1 MRIQDMFAKGIDR
14 PINGVV
20 KVNQDELDILVQEL
34 DEYVITRE
42 LKKHII
48 NFFNNYLEAFHTPTA
63 DIGVWISGFF
73 GSGKSHFLKMLSY
86 LLQNREVNGIR
97 TVERFRQ
104 KPELVDD
111 PATFMLIDQATRSGH
126 TDTILFNIDIEGS
139 INKDKTAV
147 LRVFAKMFYTYLG
160 YYGENLKVAKLEQ
173 FIDRKGKTDE
183 FRRVFE
189 EKNGAAWVDSRDAY
203 AFFEDDIVATLTEVL
218 GMSETAASN
227 WFNGT
232 ETVETSIAQLVS
244 EIKEYVD
251 SKPADFR
258 LLFMVDE
265 VGQYVG
271 SDTDLLINLQSLV
284 EQIGSACGGKVWV
297 VCTGQE
303 AVDEIIRTR
312 ENEFSRIM
320 ARFKTRLSL
329 SSSSA
334 DEVIQKRILLKKD
347 EVVPE
352 LEQVYNA
359 NDSVLRN
366 LFSFTDAVLDIKGFS
381 GPGEFARNFPFVPYQ
396 FILMQKVFAE
406 IRKHGN
412 SGKHLSGGE
421 RSMLSGFQE
430 AAQKIENRD
439 EYALA
444 PFYLF
449 YDTVHTFLDSSIR
462 RVIERCQR
470 AADDGNGIEPQDVNV
485 LKLLYLVRYVDDI
498 KANLDNI
505 VILMADDIRLDKITM
520 REQVRDSLNRLLSQN
535 YIGRTGDTYNFLT
548 DEEQDIQREIKNTTV
563 PNSDIIRSI
572 SQMLFADIY
581 TARKYRSGRYD
592 FTFDQMVDGQP
603 NGVLTGGM
611 MLRVLTAA
619 SDPVEKTEMRLVT
632 ESKGQAIIVLADNP
646 YYESLESA
654 MKIRKYVKGRN
665 VSQLPKSVQD
675 IIRDQQDQAAN
686 YEQRAATLLAE
697 AIAAGRFYVD
707 GEAIEIRPGNVSVS
721 ETDPDKRDLKVKQAR
736 ARSVI
741 DQALEYLVSHVYSEL
756 GLITRFAETDEDIS
770 TILRGTE
777 IMVPGTEPNRDAAA
791 KVEEFLE
798 VQFNMNRNTTMDDV
812 QKRYQA
818 KPYGW
823 REIDIAAVAAML
835 IQQQKVTVKYG
846 GATIQPDNPKL
857 VDMLRKKTEIGRTTI
872 SKRQTP
878 RVQDI
883 REVREFLRDFFDE
896 MDVPEDEDSLIR
908 HIKEKFG
915 AEVAHYTDL
924 QGLYKDRRYPDQSKV
939 DNAIALIK
947 DVLSQQNDNIALLK
961 RVIQRED
968 DLYDMKKELQLVEE
982 FFKSRVTLF
991 DSAIRFEQG
1000 LRHDLDY
1007 IAKDPEANAALNR
1020 IRLIT
1025 MVQPGA
1031 KFDYSRLPEL
1041 NELMAKV
1048 KVSHDAM
1055 LEEKCE
1061 ELREIVRQCMAD
1073 IHQAA
1078 GEYLNARSIS
1088 STSDTFYAQK
1098 KQQIAET
1105 RELALLDGL
1114 IPPMWQYK
1122 DTTLEKIEVIVKP
1135 PKREAPPQPAPVS
1148 GGGMAM
1154 KEPPAKKVFKT
1165 IHRQAMFPA
1174 KTLTTEEEIDAYVEK
1189 IRANMKQL
1197 LHGCDGI
1204 KLS

>member
-1 MRIQDMFAKGIDR
+1 MRIQEMFEKGIDR

-48 NFFNNYLEAFHTPTA
+48 TFFNNYLEAFHTPTA

-73 GSGKSHFLKMLSY
+73 GSGKSHFLKILSY

-97 TVERFRQ
+97 TVERFRK

-173 FIDRKGKTDE
+173 FIDRKGKTEE

-203 AFFEDDIVATLTEVL
+203 AFFEDDIVATLMEVL

-251 SKPADFR
+251 SKPSDFR

-312 ENEFSRIM
+312 ENEFDRIM

-334 DEVIQKRILLKKD
+334 DEVIQKRILLKK
-347 EVVPE
+347 EKVVPQ

-430 AAQKIENRD
+430 AAQKIEDRD

-505 VILMADDIRLDKITM
+505 VILMADDIRLEKITM

-548 DEEQDIQREIKNTTV
+548 DEEQDIQREIKNTMV
-563 PNSDIIRSI
+563 PNSEIIRSI
-572 SQMLFADIY
+572 SQMIFADIY
-581 TARKYRSGRYD
+581 TAKKYRSGRYD
-592 FTFDQMVDGQP
+592 FAFDQMVDSQP

-611 MLRVLTAA
+611 MLRILTAA

-632 ESKGQAIIVLADNP
+632 ESKGQALIVLADNP

-654 MKIRKYVKGRN
+654 MKIRKYVKSRN
-665 VSQLPKSVQD
+665 VSQLPKSVQE
-675 IIRDQQDQAAN
+675 IIRDQQTDAAN
-686 YEQRAATLLAE
+686 YEIRATAFLAE

-707 GEAIEIRPGNVSVS
+707 GEAVDIRPGNVSVS
-721 ETDPDKRDLKVKQAR
+721 ETDPEKRDLKIKQAK
-736 ARSVI
+736 AKSVI
-741 DQALEYLVSHVYSEL
+741 DQALEYLVSHVYSDL
-756 GLITRFAETDEDIS
+756 GLITKFAETEDDIVHL
-770 TILRGTE
+770 LRGFE
-777 IMVPGTEPNRDAAA
+777 IYNPGTEPNLDAAA

-798 VQFNMNRNTTMDDV
+798 VQHNMNRNTTMDDV

-823 REIDIAAVAAML
+823 REIDIAAVVAML
-835 IQQQKVTVKYG
+835 IQQQKVTIKYS

-857 VDMLRKKTEIGRTTI
+857 VDMLRKKTEIGRTSI

-878 RVQDI
+878 SIQVI

-896 MDVPEDEDSLIR
+896 MDVPEDEDGLIC
-908 HIKEKFG
+908 HIKDRFG
-915 AEVAHYTDL
+915 GELQHYSEL
-924 QGLYKDRRYPDQSKV
+924 LARYKERKYPDQSKV
-939 DNAIALIK
+939 DKAIGLVK
-947 DVLSQQNDNIALLK
+947 DVLSQQNDNIALLN
-961 RVIQRED
+961 RVKDRQD
-968 DLYDMKKELQLVEE
+968 DLYDMKQDLQQVEE
-982 FFKSRVTLF
+982 FFKSRVGLY
-991 DSAIRFEQG
+991 DAAVLFEQS

-1025 MVQPGA
+1025 MVQFGV
-1031 KFDYSRLPEL
+1031 KYDYSRLPEL
-1041 NELMAKV
+1041 NELMATV
-1048 KVSHDAM
+1048 KDSHDAM
-1055 LEEKCE
+1055 LQEKRN
-1061 ELREIVRQCMAD
+1061 ELLEIVRQCLGD
-1073 IHQAA
+1073 IHEAA
-1078 GEYLNARSIS
+1078 AESIDARSVSNIA
-1088 STSDTFYAQK
+1088 DTFYGQK
-1098 KQQIAET
+1098 KDQIASIT
-1105 RELALLDGL
+1105 ELALLDGL

-1122 DTTLEKIEVIVKP
+1122 DTTLEKIEIILNPPKAEQKP
-1135 PKREAPPQPAPVS
+1135 PVVPGPGPQPP
-1148 GGGMAM
+1148 
-1154 KEPPAKKVFKT
+1154 KKIYKT

-1174 KTLTTEEEIDAYVEK
+1174 KILTTDEEIDAYVEK
-1189 IRANMKQL
+1189 IRMNMKQL
-1197 LHGCDGI
+1197 LKGCDGI